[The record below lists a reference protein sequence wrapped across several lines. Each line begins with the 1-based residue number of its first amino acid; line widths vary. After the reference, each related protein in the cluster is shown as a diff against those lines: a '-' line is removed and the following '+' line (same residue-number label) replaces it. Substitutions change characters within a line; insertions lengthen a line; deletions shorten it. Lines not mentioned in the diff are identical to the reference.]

1 MYVMA
6 SIFSCGR
13 RFVML
18 MPATPHRHLALY
30 LAVEDE
36 SARSAPCTD
45 ASRAEKVKVTLRGR
59 KIRTARLDERLVA
72 AVTAHGRPDSR

>member
-1 MYVMA
+1 
-6 SIFSCGR
+6 
-13 RFVML
+13 ML

-45 ASRAEKVKVTLRGR
+45 ASRAEKVKVTLYSG
-59 KIRTARLDERLVA
+59 ERYGLHA
-72 AVTAHGRPDSR
+72 LTSA